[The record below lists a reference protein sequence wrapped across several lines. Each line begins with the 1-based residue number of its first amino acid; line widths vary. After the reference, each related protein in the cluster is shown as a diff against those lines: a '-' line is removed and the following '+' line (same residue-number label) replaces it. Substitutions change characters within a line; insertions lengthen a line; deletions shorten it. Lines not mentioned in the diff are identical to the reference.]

1 MGFKSIQ
8 EIKDRCISQDL
19 PIWKCIQ
26 LADCEERA
34 VEPSDS
40 WELMVKT
47 WRSMKASIDAYD
59 PELFS
64 TSGLVG
70 TEGGKMEAYR
80 KAQEPI
86 CGDFVAKVMTAALK
100 MGCNNACM
108 KRIVAAPT
116 AGACGV
122 MPAVLVTFCDEK
134 NVPEEKMVESMYV
147 AAGIG
152 QVIAAR
158 ASIAGASGGCQAEI
172 GSAAAMAAGA
182 LCYVKEGN
190 LDQIGHAC
198 AMAIKNMM
206 GLVCDPVGGLVE
218 VPCVKRN
225 VAGALNAL
233 SAADM
238 ALAGIESQIP
248 VDEVIDAMRE
258 VGDKMD
264 VSLKETGVGG
274 VAGSPTA
281 QEIMKRLKF

>member
-1 MGFKSIQ
+1 MGFKAIQ
-8 EIKDRCISQDL
+8 EIKDMSLDQNI
-19 PIWKCIQ
+19 PFWKAIQ
-26 LADCEERA
+26 LSDCEERS
-34 VEPSDS
+34 VSEEDS
-40 WELMVKT
+40 WATMTKM
-47 WRSMKASIDAYD
+47 WKAMRESIDAYEAD
-59 PELFS
+59 LMS
-64 TSGLVG
+64 NSGLVG
-70 TEGGKMEAYR
+70 SEGGKMEKYR
-80 KAQEPI
+80 NTTAPL
-86 CGDFVAKVMTAALK
+86 CGDFVSKVMTAALK

-122 MPAVLVTFCDEK
+122 MPAVMVTYFEEY
-134 NVPEEKMVESMYV
+134 NVPEDKMVKAMYV
-147 AAGIG
+147 AAGVG

-172 GSAAAMAAGA
+172 GSASAMSAAAI
-182 LCYVKEGN
+182 CYAEGGK
-190 LDQIGHAC
+190 LEQIEHAI
-198 AMAIKNMM
+198 AMAIKNML

-233 SAADM
+233 SATDM

-264 VSLKETGVGG
+264 PSLKETALGG
-274 VAGSPTA
+274 CAATPTA
-281 QEIMKRLKF
+281 QNIMKNLKF

>member
-8 EIKDRCISQDL
+8 EIKDRCISQNI
-19 PIWKCIQ
+19 PFWKCIQ

-34 VEPSDS
+34 VLVEDS
-40 WELMVKT
+40 WDQMVKT
-47 WRSMKASIDAYD
+47 WHSLKESIDAYD
-59 PELFS
+59 PELLS

-70 TEGGKMEAYR
+70 REGGKMESYSKNA
-80 KAQEPI
+80 EPI
-86 CGDFVAKVMTAALK
+86 CGNFVAKVMTAALK

-122 MPAVLVTFCDEK
+122 MPAVLVTFCEEK
-134 NVPEEKMVESMYV
+134 NIPEEKMVEAMYV

-172 GSAAAMAAGA
+172 GSAAAMSAAA
-182 LCYVKEGN
+182 LCYVNDGN

-198 AMAIKNMM
+198 AMAIKNML

-233 SAADM
+233 SATDM

-264 VSLKETGVGG
+264 VSLKETGIGG

-281 QEIMKRLKF
+281 QEIMKGLKF